1 MICNFVCV
9 LKNYAQIIV
18 TIQGFS
24 IGINYNYESAH
35 YTKEKLKSKKTEGA
49 LSHNSKP

>member
-1 MICNFVCV
+1 MYFCMSM

-24 IGINYNYESAH
+24 IGMNYNYEF
-35 YTKEKLKSKKTEGA
+35 KLATI
-49 LSHNSKP
+49 HV